1 MLSSFKHSPHEIAAA
16 VSCSASSYF
25 YVVHL
30 ILAISSELALSS
42 PPRHHWPITR
52 ATMSSIAMSPAHS
65 MQHRLKQ

>member
-30 ILAISSELALSS
+30 ILAISSELARS
-42 PPRHHWPITR
+42 
-52 ATMSSIAMSPAHS
+52 A
-65 MQHRLKQ
+65 HRLAITGQSLEPPCRA